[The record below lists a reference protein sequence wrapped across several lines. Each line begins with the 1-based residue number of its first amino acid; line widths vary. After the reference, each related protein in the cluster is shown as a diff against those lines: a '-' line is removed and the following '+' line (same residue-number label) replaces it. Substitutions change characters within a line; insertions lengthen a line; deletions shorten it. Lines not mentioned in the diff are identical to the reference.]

1 MDFSNTS
8 SVLIEGNKLLSF
20 SINGTVIWKAVKS
33 WDAPEEDG
41 DALIVRQV
49 YSATDTSDYLEVT

>member
-8 SVLIEGNKLLSF
+8 SVLIEGNKILSF
-20 SINGTVIWKAVKS
+20 SIEGNIIWRAKKS
-33 WDAPEEDG
+33 WEAPEEDG

-49 YSATDTSDYLEVT
+49 YGAVENGDYLEVT

>member
-33 WDAPEEDG
+33 WEVPVEDG
-41 DALIVRQV
+41 DYLVIRQV